1 MVQPPTKRRRT
12 EPTVVEEITFD
23 PTARHDFLTGFHK
36 RKVQRAKHAQEAAER
51 RARAERIAERKKLR
65 EERKADLE
73 RHVQEVNAMLR
84 PVTALDDSGE
94 EEGGDTHANSDQ
106 EEWSGISDDQPTPID
121 HEAEYIDE
129 DKYTTVTVEAMD
141 VSREGLFKAE
151 QAKDEGHKT
160 HGENARPDQEPVAG
174 VKKPK
179 WTKEK
184 PKDNA
189 DKPKRKKKRNFR
201 YESKAE
207 RRTARSKE
215 KSKGRKQA
223 RERRG
228 GG

>member
-1 MVQPPTKRRRT
+1 MAPPTKRRRI
-12 EPTVVEEITFD
+12 EPTAVEEITFD
-23 PTARHDFLTGFHK
+23 PAARQDFLTGFHK
-36 RKVQRAKHAQEAAER
+36 RKLQRAKHAQEAAER
-51 RARAERIAERKKLR
+51 RAREERIAERKKLR
-65 EERKADLE
+65 EERKAELE
-73 RHVQEVNAMLR
+73 RHVQQVNAMLR
-84 PVTALDDSGE
+84 SASALNGAEDQGTASS
-94 EEGGDTHANSDQ
+94 NSD
-106 EEWSGISDDQPTPID
+106 EEWSGISGEEPAPVD

-160 HGENARPDQEPVAG
+160 YEQETKVGQEPGKVA
-174 VKKPK
+174 KKPK

-184 PKDNA
+184 PKDGSE
-189 DKPKRKKKRNFR
+189 KPKRKKKRNFR
-201 YESKAE
+201 YESKTE
-207 RRTARSKE
+207 RKTARSKE